1 LTSFLK
7 TAAKALS
14 SLKAGIGTRMTVIKW
29 EGLTGARRRLVK
41 RQGKAMGGEI
51 ILDLTKSGNTKFG
64 PERKR

>member
-1 LTSFLK
+1 LISFLK

-14 SLKAGIGTRMTVIKW
+14 LLKAGIGTRMTVIEW
-29 EGLTGARRRLVK
+29 EVLTGARRLLVRL
-41 RQGKAMGGEI
+41 QGKAMGGEI